1 MAITNLDKETTTRL
15 FKMLH
20 LNDDNNIE
28 LIKNNYSSFSQL
40 KILSEQIENLY
51 NKADEILNN
60 CKLNNKL
67 NSIPML
73 NKKIP
78 GTIYYHYKFTDKE
91 ILSIISPDEWSTY
104 TEYFGK
110 YLYDYD
116 NIFYAQH

>member
-51 NKADEILNN
+51 NKADEIFNN

-91 ILSIISPDEWSTY
+91 ILSIIGPDEWSTY